1 MNDQFNI
8 EPLAC
13 GLYLNTI
20 LDNEFWV
27 KEPEKYP
34 SGYYG
39 FSTKLRTNIFAGQ
52 RISYRY
58 DRNDLNKKITLFY
71 ELSTSD
77 LYFISGATNKYI
89 HPRDVLSLSFGVKLQ
104 LF

>member
-1 MNDQFNI
+1 MPWKIKLNDQFNI

-13 GLYLNTI
+13 GLYLNTV

-39 FSTKLRTNIFAGQ
+39 LSTKLRTNIFAGQ
-52 RISYRY
+52 RFLIGT
-58 DRNDLNKKITLFY
+58 I
-71 ELSTSD
+71 
-77 LYFISGATNKYI
+77 ATT
-89 HPRDVLSLSFGVKLQ
+89 
-104 LF
+104 